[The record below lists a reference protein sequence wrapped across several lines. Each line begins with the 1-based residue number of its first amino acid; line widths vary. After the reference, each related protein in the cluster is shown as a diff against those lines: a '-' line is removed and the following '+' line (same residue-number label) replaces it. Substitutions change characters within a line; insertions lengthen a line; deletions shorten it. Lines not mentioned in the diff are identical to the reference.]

1 VTLSATIADA
11 ALDDLPRGLLDAIT
25 GRPTPY
31 YVFDLERVERRARAF
46 RSGAETVF
54 PSASFAYPYKVNPI
68 GAIAQRAVDVYG
80 GAEAATFEELS
91 LATAAGADARRCL
104 FGGIAKRTSSL
115 CAAAQAG
122 VTIKID
128 SAAELQ
134 RLRGAWSELDHL
146 DELQLLLRIALP
158 EGDGWSRFGLLQ
170 SEACDAIAAAEPWTR
185 RLRGLHFH
193 AGTSLPDP
201 ALHEAAVAHC
211 VPVLDALAVAG
222 VARPFLD
229 IGGGYPN
236 CPDADVRDTAAVFV
250 GAVAARLEQSGRLTD
265 DVQLVCEPGRITVE
279 RAGYLVASVLES
291 SVRAASD
298 AVVIDAGSTL
308 AGGSWAP
315 VRSARSIVFAGHDLD
330 IGAAT
335 CHVFGNLCHEGD
347 LVASD
352 AVVVRDGS
360 LDDVA
365 VIGDV
370 GGYRLSAAAA
380 WMQQLPPV
388 YELRDGTL
396 VQLRRELPLRDFS

>member
-1 VTLSATIADA
+1 MTLSATAADA
-11 ALDDLPRGLLDAIT
+11 LLDDLPRGLLEAIR
-25 GRPTPY
+25 GRPTPS
-31 YVFDLERVERRARAF
+31 YVFDLDRVERRARAF

-54 PSASFAYPYKVNPI
+54 PDTQFAYPYKVNPI
-68 GAIAQRAVDVYG
+68 TAIAQRAVAVYG
-80 GAEAATFEELS
+80 AAEAATYEELS
-91 LATAAGADARRCL
+91 LSIAAGADAHRCL
-104 FGGIAKRTSSL
+104 FGGIAKSTSSL
-115 CAAAQAG
+115 VAAARAG
-122 VTIKID
+122 VTIKVD

-134 RLRGAWSELDHL
+134 RLRGAWSELD
-146 DELQLLLRIALP
+146 ELEDWQLLLRVALP
-158 EGDGWSRFGLLQ
+158 DGDGWSRFGLLP
-170 SEACDAIAAAEPWTR
+170 SEACDAIAVAEPWTR

-211 VPVLDALAVAG
+211 VPVLDALAAAG
-222 VARPFLD
+222 VARPVLD

-236 CPDADVRDTAAVFV
+236 CPDADVEATAARFV
-250 GAVAARLEQSGRLTD
+250 GAVAVRLEQSGRSID

-279 RAGYLVASVLES
+279 RAGYLVASVLEPS
-291 SVRAASD
+291 PRAASD

-352 AVVVRDGS
+352 AIVVHDGP
-360 LDDVA
+360 LHDLA

-388 YELRDGTL
+388 YELGDGTL